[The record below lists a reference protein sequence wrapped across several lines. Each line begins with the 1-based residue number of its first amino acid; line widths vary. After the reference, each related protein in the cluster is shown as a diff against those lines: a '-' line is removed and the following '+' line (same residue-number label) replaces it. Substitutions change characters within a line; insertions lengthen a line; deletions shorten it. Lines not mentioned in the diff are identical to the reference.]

1 MQKTLT
7 IFLYSIT
14 YLCLYDKCY
23 LHFHHSC
30 KLSLCTVKF
39 FLMKKFAMMNIL
51 LEFQV
56 EQLTTSDE
64 YAIMECVIGEMI
76 RIYAK

>member
-1 MQKTLT
+1 
-7 IFLYSIT
+7 
-14 YLCLYDKCY
+14 
-23 LHFHHSC
+23 
-30 KLSLCTVKF
+30 
-39 FLMKKFAMMNIL
+39 MKKFAMMNIL